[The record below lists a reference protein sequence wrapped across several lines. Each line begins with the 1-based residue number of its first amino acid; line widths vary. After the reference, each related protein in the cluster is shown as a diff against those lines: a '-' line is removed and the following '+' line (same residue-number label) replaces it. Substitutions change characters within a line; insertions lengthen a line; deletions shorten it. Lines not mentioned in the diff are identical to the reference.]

1 MAKTKKPQFEKF
13 KVRRELEFPETL
25 MWSVQ
30 SVIYII
36 GGFYAGFMLRQTNNL
51 LYLVLLV
58 IILGIRFSWY
68 KIEETTKK
76 VKLI

>member
-1 MAKTKKPQFEKF
+1 MTTKRPPQFEKF
-13 KVRRELEFPETL
+13 KVQRKLPFPETL

-51 LYLVLLV
+51 LFLVLLFV
-58 IILGIRFSWY
+58 IIAVRFSWY